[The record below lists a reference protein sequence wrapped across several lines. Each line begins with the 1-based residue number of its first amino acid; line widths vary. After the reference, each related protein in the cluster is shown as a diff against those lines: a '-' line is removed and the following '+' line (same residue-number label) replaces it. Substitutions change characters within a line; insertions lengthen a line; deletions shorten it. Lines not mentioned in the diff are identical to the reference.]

1 MTAAGFLALILAL
14 GAVEMDLRSRRIAN
28 AWLAAGWAVGFWIQ
42 LSPGG
47 RGAAAFAAGSL
58 LPLALLAVLFWFRML
73 GAGDI
78 KLLSALGGLM
88 GASAVLQCIFW
99 SFLFGAVFSI
109 GILSAC
115 GSWSQRLSYFF
126 HYIKE
131 YLTTKTRVPYRKG
144 NEGAECLHFSVPVLM
159 GTLLWIGG
167 FY

>member
-1 MTAAGFLALILAL
+1 
-14 GAVEMDLRSRRIAN
+14 MDRSRLSGADTGAGGPWKWICAAEEIAN
-28 AWLAAGWAVGFWIQ
+28 VWLAAGWAAGFWIQ

-99 SFLFGAVFSI
+99 SFLFGSSVLHRNFICLRQLVAASFIFFPLYQRVFN
-109 GILSAC
+109 
-115 GSWSQRLSYFF
+115 QRKPGFLTGGGMKGRSVSFF
-126 HYIKE
+126 
-131 YLTTKTRVPYRKG
+131 P
-144 NEGAECLHFSVPVLM
+144 CLF
-159 GTLLWIGG
+159 
-167 FY
+167 